1 MFSRWG
7 MRDTYSVRVFSD
19 SILFACPIENDVESL
34 NFIEGIDEFS
44 FIFTELQSLQ
54 LQLVNEGYFLRG
66 AISVD
71 ELFMDDVIIYGM
83 GIIDSY
89 EAENKAAKYPR
100 IILTE
105 TARFL
110 LEEIVEKSDVLYN
123 DNKIMR
129 DLNRRNYLEHY
140 ARKDDDDLYFVNY
153 LEVINIGDYPFLD
166 ELEKHKQMVEDRLNQ
181 YRDNPCVLQK
191 YQWVAKYHNSFCNQH
206 GHSGHMIEFNSLTLK
221 PKVYIET
228 SVPSYLTAW
237 RSRDL
242 VVAGNQ
248 ETTKDWWNRRYD
260 FDLYISEFVLQ
271 EVSSGDFNAAADRL
285 KSLDGIPE
293 IEITEE
299 VAVIAEKLL
308 ADASLP
314 SKARIDALHI
324 ATAAVG
330 GMDYL
335 LTWNCAHIANPALR
349 LKIESVIRSFGYEPP
364 IICTPQ
370 ELLEA

>member
-1 MFSRWG
+1 
-7 MRDTYSVRVFSD
+7 
-19 SILFACPIENDVESL
+19 
-34 NFIEGIDEFS
+34 
-44 FIFTELQSLQ
+44 
-54 LQLVNEGYFLRG
+54 
-66 AISVD
+66 
-71 ELFMDDVIIYGM
+71 
-83 GIIDSY
+83 
-89 EAENKAAKYPR
+89 
-100 IILTE
+100 
-105 TARFL
+105 
-110 LEEIVEKSDVLYN
+110 
-123 DNKIMR
+123 
-129 DLNRRNYLEHY
+129 
-140 ARKDDDDLYFVNY
+140 
-153 LEVINIGDYPFLD
+153 
-166 ELEKHKQMVEDRLNQ
+166 MV
-181 YRDNPCVLQK
+181 
-191 YQWVAKYHNSFCNQH
+191 A
-206 GHSGHMIEFNSLTLK
+206 LK

-248 ETTKDWWNRRYD
+248 ETTKEWWDRRHD
-260 FDLYISEFVLQ
+260 FDLFISEFVLQ
-271 EVSSGDFNAAADRL
+271 EASNGDFNAATDRL

-324 ATAAVG
+324 AIAAVG